1 MAGLSPF
8 LKSCAA
14 FAKENAPN
22 VIRVSEAYGNGEIN
36 TAELMPASPCQDVY
50 SVAKTF
56 TMTGIGLLY
65 DKGLLRLEEKV
76 CDILSDELPESGM
89 DERWRSSTV
98 ETALTHR
105 LGLPGGFLDIDVS
118 HSMEF
123 TDDFLRYLF
132 TYPLAYEPGTEDRYS
147 DGAYYLL
154 SRIAEKKAGMRL
166 DDFLW
171 REMLTKLEVRELAW
185 SHCPQGHPIG
195 ATGLYV
201 HSSDMAKLG
210 LVYLNKGLYK
220 GKRILSEEWTDL
232 AVAKEFA
239 LNRYGRKGTYGKG
252 GMYGQELLIV
262 PYQDRVI
269 AVQSFSETPDEFNA
283 FVGRSL

>member
-1 MAGLSPF
+1 MAGSSQF
-8 LKSCAA
+8 LEECAA
-14 FAKENAPN
+14 FAKERSLN
-22 VIRVSEAYGNGEIN
+22 VIRVSEARGGGEIL
-36 TAELMPASPCQDVY
+36 TAEIMPASPCQDVY

-56 TMTGIGLLY
+56 TMTAIGLLY
-65 DKGLLRLEEKV
+65 DKGLLRTDEKV

-98 ETALTHR
+98 EMALTHR

-118 HSMEF
+118 PSWEF
-123 TDDFLRYLF
+123 TGDFLNYLF
-132 TYPLAYEPGTEDRYS
+132 TYPLAYEPGTESRYS

-154 SRIAEKKAGMRL
+154 SRIVAKKAGMAM

-171 REMLTKLEVRELAW
+171 KEMLPRLDVRELAW
-185 SHCPQGHPIG
+185 SHCPKGHPIG

-201 HSSDMAKLG
+201 HSSDMVKLG
-210 LVYLNKGLYK
+210 LVYLNNGLYK
-220 GKRILSEEWTDL
+220 GRRILSEEWTRL
-232 AVAKEFA
+232 ALEKEFA
-239 LNRYGRKGTYGKG
+239 LNRYGQKGTYGKG
-252 GMYGQELLIV
+252 GMHGQELLIV

-269 AVQSFSETPDEFNA
+269 AIQSFSEEPDEFND

>member
-1 MAGLSPF
+1 MAELSPF
-8 LKSCAA
+8 LKNCAA
-14 FAKENAPN
+14 FINENALN

-36 TAELMPASPCQDVY
+36 TVEFMPVSPCQDVY

-56 TMTGIGLLY
+56 TMTGVGLLF
-65 DKGLLRLEEKV
+65 DKGLLRLDEKI
-76 CDILSDELPESGM
+76 CDILADELPESGM
-89 DERWRSSTV
+89 DDRWFASTV
-98 ETALTHR
+98 EMALTHR
-105 LGLPGGFLDIDVS
+105 LGLPGGFLDIDVNPS
-118 HSMEF
+118 WEF
-123 TDDFLRYLF
+123 TNDFLRYLF
-132 TYPLAYEPGTEDRYS
+132 TYPLAYEPDTESRYS

-154 SRIAEKKAGMRL
+154 SRIVEKKAGLPL

-171 REMLTKLEVRELAW
+171 KEMLTKLEVRELAW

-210 LVYLNKGLYK
+210 LVYLNDGLYK
-220 GKRILSEEWTDL
+220 GRRILSKEWTQL
-232 AVAKEFA
+232 AVAREFA
-239 LNRYGRKGTYGKG
+239 LNRYGRKSAYGKG
-252 GMYGQELLIV
+252 GMYGQELLVV

-269 AVQSFSETPDEFNA
+269 AIQSFSETPDEFND